1 MDADDVF
8 DTVSGSRGVTGAADT
23 ILVLQRHAGGV
34 ALHATGRDIDETET
48 AVQFDKATCRWAIV
62 GKLGGAADIRMSDE
76 RKRVVQALAD
86 AGEPM
91 SSEQIRRAANLR
103 GTRNTVDV
111 LLGKMVKDGQVVRA
125 ARGKYGLPQS
135 DQSDRSE
142 TVGGVTTH

>member
-1 MDADDVF
+1 
-8 DTVSGSRGVTGAADT
+8 
-23 ILVLQRHAGGV
+23 
-34 ALHATGRDIDETET
+34 
-48 AVQFDKATCRWAIV
+48 
-62 GKLGGAADIRMSDE
+62 MSDE